1 MINNKLNNLPLT
13 QTIETQKVLKKA
25 ISANRA
31 LANLNGVARIIPN
44 SAILIN
50 SLVLQEAKDSSE
62 IENIITTHDE
72 LYRAN
77 LDIESVTNEAKEVQN
92 YKEALLRGFALVK
105 DTKLLLKKHIVE
117 IQSVLEQNDAGVRKQ
132 AGTNLKNALTGEVI
146 YTPPQDY
153 GTIQELMSNLEN
165 YINEPNELDPLVNMA
180 IIHHQFESIHPF
192 YDGNGRT
199 GRIINILYLILKDLL
214 DIPVLYLSRYIITH
228 KADYYRLLQEV
239 RTEDKWEEWI
249 LYMLEAVE
257 QTSLETIELINN
269 ISDLMIKTQDTI
281 SQELPKIY
289 SKDLVEILFMHPY
302 TKIEFL
308 IDKLNLHRDTASKYL
323 KELETIGILKPI
335 KIGRS
340 KYFINLE
347 LFDMLKK
354 GI

>member
-1 MINNKLNNLPLT
+1 MKQQLFNLPSAQL
-13 QTIETQKVLKKA
+13 IETTKVLKKA
-25 ISANRA
+25 ISANRT

-50 SLVLQEAKDSSE
+50 SLVLQEAKDSSA

-92 YKEALLRGFALVK
+92 YKDALLRGFALIK

-117 IQSVLEQNDAGVRKQ
+117 IQGVLEQNDAGVRKQ

-153 GTIQELMSNLEN
+153 ETIQELLTNLEN
-165 YINEPNELDPLVNMA
+165 YINEPNDIDPLVNMA

-239 RTEDKWEEWI
+239 RTQDKWEDWI
-249 LYMLEAVE
+249 LYMLDAVE
-257 QTSLETIELINN
+257 KTSLETIELINN
-269 ISDLMIKTQDTI
+269 ISNLMIKTQDKI

-308 IDKLNLHRDTASKYL
+308 VEKMGLHRHTASTYL
-323 KELETIGILKPI
+323 NELEKIDILKPI